1 MGQRMSLPQLAGRAL
16 LATLPVL
23 LVAFLGN
30 LATIPNIPGW
40 YAGLAKPPGTPPN
53 WLFAPVWSLL
63 YAAMIVAAWRILSLP
78 SPIAGRRTALT
89 LFFGQLAL
97 NAAWSWAFFA
107 ARNPL
112 LGLVVI
118 CALLVA
124 IALTIRA
131 FRPLDRIA
139 AWLFA
144 PYLAW
149 VLYATYLNLGVWW
162 LNG

>member
-1 MGQRMSLPQLAGRAL
+1 MPVAETAGRAAL
-16 LATLPVL
+16 AVLPVIAVAVLGSLAT
-23 LVAFLGN
+23 
-30 LATIPNIPGW
+30 TPNIPGW

-63 YAAMIVAAWRILSLP
+63 YAAMIVAAWRILSRP
-78 SPIAGRRTALT
+78 SGTPGRREALAV
-89 LFFGQLAL
+89 FFVQLAL
-97 NAAWSWAFFA
+97 NGAWSWVFFA
-107 ARNPL
+107 GRNPL

-118 CALLVA
+118 SALLVA

-131 FRPLDRIA
+131 FRSLDRLA
-139 AWLFA
+139 GWLLV

-149 VLYATYLNLGVWW
+149 VLYATWLNLGIWW